1 MKFVVNNCV
10 GLAPTFA
17 FGLEFRVIRIIRVPL
32 ILHSSLFTLN
42 LKNMIEFL
50 LGAAV
55 GAAIV
60 LLNLAGLLFY
70 WHRDEKKGGR
80 K

>member
-1 MKFVVNNCV
+1 
-10 GLAPTFA
+10 
-17 FGLEFRVIRIIRVPL
+17 
-32 ILHSSLFTLN
+32 
-42 LKNMIEFL
+42 MIEFL

-60 LLNLAGLLFY
+60 LLNLAGLLY
-70 WHRDEKKGGR
+70 HWHRDEKKGGR